1 MASGCLG
8 EASLRKRIGMFLG
21 FLGVVLG
28 ATFGRAEELPPPAG
42 AAASPPVRSE
52 GEGEAPMP
60 RRETVPDG
68 TEPVVPVMTLDY
80 ALRWTIEHNPQLA
93 LARKQRGIAKAGVVI
108 ANTYPFNPIFQHFV
122 WADSGPAAAGITNR
136 VFNEHTSRLDLEL
149 RGQGKHRRA
158 MAQAAL
164 SRTEW
169 EIAAQ
174 EVLVAIQMAR
184 AFDTVLYRQEKLR
197 VQEELLGLQ
206 EQVMEKVQPLVE
218 QGHLPRT
225 ELMLA
230 RADLVDART
239 ALGPTRSQ
247 LVVAWNDLRRLLGM
261 VDENFSFNGTL
272 ESPPLPKV
280 DERTTE
286 LLVREGEERRPDL
299 HALEVAIKETEAA
312 LRLQVANRYG
322 NPSIGPAGEV
332 NETSVAFYGMWLIWS
347 PPVFNTRKGE
357 IMQRQADVARARQAA
372 LSLDI
377 TIQQDVRAALKRL
390 TAATALVEMF
400 RTQTLP
406 ELRNAME
413 GLDRL
418 FERGEPGVT
427 LARVVTIRSRLIQ
440 TRSAYLDALFELSQ
454 ARADLAAAVG
464 DPSLTLS
471 PPALAAAP
479 SAPK

>member
-1 MASGCLG
+1 MASGYLG
-8 EASLRKRIGMFLG
+8 EASPRKRIGMLLG

-28 ATFGRAEELPPPAG
+28 TTLARAEELPPPAG
-42 AAASPPVRSE
+42 AAVPPPVRSE

-60 RRETVPDG
+60 RREEVPVG
-68 TEPVVPVMTLDY
+68 SEPVVPVMTLAD

-93 LARKQRGIAKAGVVI
+93 LVRKQRGIAQAGVVI
-108 ANTYPFNPIFQHFV
+108 AKTYPFNPIFQHFV

-149 RGQGKHRRA
+149 RGQGKYRRA

-169 EIAAQ
+169 EIATQ

-247 LVVAWNDLRRLLGM
+247 LVVAWNDLRRLLGV
-261 VDENFSFNGTL
+261 VDENFSFKGTL
-272 ESPPLPKV
+272 ESPPLPRV
-280 DERTTE
+280 DEKA
-286 LLVREGEERRPDL
+286 LVREAEERRPDL

-377 TIQQDVRAALKRL
+377 TIQQDVLAALKRL
-390 TAATALVEMF
+390 DSAAALVKMF
-400 RTQTLP
+400 RDQTLP
-406 ELRNAME
+406 ELRNALE

-427 LARVVTIRSRLIQ
+427 LARVITIRSRLIQ
-440 TRSAYLDALFELSQ
+440 TRSSYLDALFELSQ

-464 DPSLTLS
+464 DPSLTL
-471 PPALAAAP
+471 PLPALAAAP